1 MSVEPEALLPA
12 FSILKNNPRRV
23 SHTYSEEFFYLL
35 LFMIYLRN
43 YRIKKLIEYTSF
55 YNLIGL

>member
-23 SHTYSEEFFYLL
+23 SHTYSEEF
-35 LFMIYLRN
+35 LFIVIYDLP
-43 YRIKKLIEYTSF
+43 
-55 YNLIGL
+55 